1 MKKLLIGVALLIS
14 VLSSASAVERTTRV
28 QQQDY
33 LNSVKLTFLSWIS
46 GSTKISYERAFPAIR
61 QSGEICGSLICAGH
75 DKYNND
81 PLGFTV
87 RYGHKFFLP
96 DMDGRSLMGFY
107 LRPEL
112 MYSHYTYTCT
122 NTGADSNSRGTVNR

>member
-96 DMDGRSLMGFY
+96 DMDGRSLMGKS
-107 LRPEL
+107 LL
-112 MYSHYTYTCT
+112 GSIL
-122 NTGADSNSRGTVNR
+122 NRLKN